1 MKADAMKWHLANL
14 GLSIAAAATR
24 IVAGDE
30 PHVAVY
36 PPLPNNTYQ
45 SRHYEVIVEQGG
57 RQFLSYVYQSD
68 NHGDLDAYHLEKMT
82 AANHFTSFSFQGR
95 VMVHIHLLGGATAAT
110 AVVRPLS
117 SGLRAT
123 ANGNQI
129 TLALEKP
136 GQFYVEVP
144 GKAKHPL
151 FIFADPP
158 EREVP
163 SAQAHGVLYF
173 GPGLHD
179 LGKAGAELTSDT
191 TVYLAGGAYVKGLFK
206 ARPGVKVAF
215 RGRGILSGIAF
226 PHYTNDWSHHLID
239 VPPSARGEL
248 TVEGITLT
256 DSPKACLESAV
267 KTRVEN
273 VKFFSWHQNTDGVFV
288 GNGSTVKRCFF
299 KVNDDV
305 IKLYSSRMTVTDSV
319 VWMQPTGAAVQLSWN
334 LRQPVTDAC
343 VSGMDIIRF
352 DRHEMPGRYK
362 FINNAVVASRNFC
375 GGRTGPGVVIENLR
389 FEEPPLQLFG
399 MKIKQGGKYNEG
411 RGGIHGV
418 TFRNWTMPSA
428 PRMKSLID
436 GNGTETGAIE
446 NLVFENIMI
455 GPTKLT
461 AANADEF
468 ITRTNKTANFT
479 YR

>member
-1 MKADAMKWHLANL
+1 MKDGRVFAIISLSLAVVALVVRADEA
-14 GLSIAAAATR
+14 R
-24 IVAGDE
+24 
-30 PHVAVY
+30 VAVY
-36 PPLPNNTYQ
+36 PPLPNKTYQ
-45 SRHYEVIVEQGG
+45 SQHYAVTVEQDSK
-57 RQFLSYVYQSD
+57 QFPCYVYQSD

-95 VMVHIHLLGGATAAT
+95 VTVKIRLLGGATADT
-110 AVVRPLS
+110 AVLHPFS
-117 SGLRAT
+117 SGLKAT
-123 ANGNQI
+123 AKGSLM
-129 TLALEKP
+129 TLVLDKP

-144 GKAKHPL
+144 GMEKHPI

-158 EREVP
+158 EQNIP
-163 SAQAHGVLYF
+163 SVQAPGVLYF

-179 LGKAGAELTSDT
+179 VGEFGQHLTADT

-206 ARPGVKVAF
+206 ARPGVKIAF

-226 PHYTNDWSHHLID
+226 PHYTNDWSHHLIEM
-239 VPPSARGEL
+239 PYSRKGRL

-256 DSPKACLESAV
+256 DSPKGCIESAV
-267 KTRVEN
+267 KTTVEN
-273 VKFFSWHQNTDGVFV
+273 VKFFGWHQNTDGVFV
-288 GNGSTVKRCFF
+288 GNDSTVRRCFF

-305 IKLYSSRMTVTDSV
+305 IKLYASRVTVTDSI
-319 VWMQPTGAAVQLSWN
+319 VWMQPTGAAIQLSWN
-334 LRQPVTDAC
+334 LRRPVTDAR

-362 FINNAVVASRNFC
+362 FVNNAVVASRNFC
-375 GGRTGPGVVIENLR
+375 GGRIGPGVTIENLR
-389 FEEPPLQLFG
+389 FEERPLQLFG
-399 MKIKQGGKYNEG
+399 MKIKQGGQYNEG
-411 RGGIHGV
+411 RGGINGI

-436 GNGTETGAIE
+436 GNGADTGSIE

-468 ITRTNKTANFT
+468 ITRTNKTANFV